1 LTLACSTEWKTLSK
15 WSFNGD
21 GKSLSTTQVK
31 QAFPPNQFHNQHRPR
46 RRQRRLA
53 GSRRHPPLPL
63 RRLEPLQPNLPLGL
77 SRRGRAPA
85 ISASLILHNEGSH
98 ILPDKTNE
106 GRNES
111 IPLNNRQWNHVVWEI
126 APLSRGKITGLDF
139 AYGLP
144 KMPRI
149 PETKPFSTSIKWSY
163 KPLCRTTSRDGMSP
177 PAKSP
182 SATPAMSP
190 APQKRPSRKH
200 LPGHDFSLVDADT
213 GKVVLTNQ

>member
-1 LTLACSTEWKTLSK
+1 
-15 WSFNGD
+15 
-21 GKSLSTTQVK
+21 
-31 QAFPPNQFHNQHRPR
+31 
-46 RRQRRLA
+46 
-53 GSRRHPPLPL
+53 
-63 RRLEPLQPNLPLGL
+63 
-77 SRRGRAPA
+77 
-85 ISASLILHNEGSH
+85 LILHNEGSH

-149 PETKPFSTSIKWSY
+149 PETKPFSTSIKRSY